1 MGQKD
6 RLLELSVLSY
16 HRLSPKQVAVK
27 RFDNAGG
34 TLGRSERAD
43 WYLPDPERVVSGV
56 HASISCNKGLFSITD
71 QSTNGLFINRA
82 VEALGQGNSHQLKHG
97 DVLCMGDYEI
107 QVALIDALPDSTLVS
122 VATAQNTPA
131 DTISHPAVAV
141 KTAPPH
147 QAPVYHTS
155 NNSSSGFSVAELAGP
170 AFGLAGAHTATAT
183 REQSHEMT
191 MDEHFL
197 APAALIPDDWEAP
210 WQQKI
215 PEQPIQDIADNT
227 ADTEIVNTSL
237 VKDKRKSA
245 APAMA
250 ADSAACLQAF
260 LNGLGVSQANIQ
272 SVDSSQWW
280 EQLGQALQQSLLGVM
295 EVMRA
300 RSEVK
305 NSFRVNQTTFQQRE
319 NNPLKFSAS
328 IDDAFHNLFNR
339 PGSSFMPARQAI
351 AEAFA
356 DIKQHE
362 AAIIAG
368 ASGAMA
374 GMLVQLAP
382 QKIEAADFGGS
393 FVDKLNP
400 AQRQARFWAQYKALH
415 KELSAELG
423 KKNQQGV
430 NDDFISAYEACLR
443 SK

>member
-27 RFDNAGG
+27 RFDTTGG

-71 QSTNGLFINRA
+71 QSTNGLFVNRA

-107 QVALIDALPDSTLVS
+107 QVALIDALPDSTLVP
-122 VATAQNTPA
+122 TAVEHKAPA
-131 DTISHPAVAV
+131 NALSHAAVAQ
-141 KTAPPH
+141 KATSAH
-147 QAPVYHTS
+147 QAPAYSTNEHTD
-155 NNSSSGFSVAELAGP
+155 SGFSVAELAGP
-170 AFGLAGAHTATAT
+170 AFGLASAHTATSA
-183 REQSHEMT
+183 RDNSHEMT

-197 APAALIPDDWEAP
+197 APSALIPDDWEAP

-215 PEQPIQDIADNT
+215 PEQPIQDT
-227 ADTEIVNTSL
+227 ASTAVNTDVVHNL

-250 ADSAACLQAF
+250 GDSAACLQAF
-260 LNGLGVSQANIQ
+260 LHGLGVSQANIQ

-295 EVMRA
+295 DVMRA

-356 DIKQHE
+356 DISQHE

-368 ASGAMA
+368 ARGAMA

-400 AQRQARFWAQYKALH
+400 AQRQARYWAQYKALH
-415 KELSAELG
+415 TELSAELG

-430 NDDFISAYEACLR
+430 NDDFISAYEAYLR